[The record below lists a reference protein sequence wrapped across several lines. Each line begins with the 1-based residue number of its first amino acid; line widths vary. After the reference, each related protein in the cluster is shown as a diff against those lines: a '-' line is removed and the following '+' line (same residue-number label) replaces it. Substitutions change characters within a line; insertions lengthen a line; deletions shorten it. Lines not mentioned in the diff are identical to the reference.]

1 MGKPQLSG
9 LISSWVKQPR
19 VQLKVIW
26 TIWTCWDVRK
36 AGNLMKTGFLLKFL
50 ALPFLVLFGET
61 PKTQF
66 LPIFRFWMSGLSQI
80 REASKEWWKWKI
92 KIMISIFSNSE
103 GNSDPYGVK
112 ASNKGVEKST
122 SHFHVGSEP
131 QDFHHIHRHLFT
143 NIILAMLS

>member
-66 LPIFRFWMSGLSQI
+66 LPIFRFCMSGLSQI

-122 SHFHVGSEP
+122 SHFHVGSVSP
-131 QDFHHIHRHLFT
+131 KTF
-143 NIILAMLS
+143 IISTGIFSQISF